1 MHEFAWA
8 VKVNSMLRRLSNIYG
23 SDVIVVAL
31 FACIMFLSEPVFGQ
45 NKANV
50 VGSTFISVPNEL
62 QMKIGKKLFF
72 EKKQGCATCH
82 GMTGKGADQAKH
94 VDLSRP
100 SSWKSY
106 KISTAINCQKSSD
119 LDVKSVAVELIL
131 NGAAKWNE
139 NFYET
144 VGLKLPDETLLFDKE
159 MIGIHSSA
167 FKRNVRSIFRILKK
181 NKLRF
186 KSRIIPRVM
195 AQSVFYY
202 ISENIFS
209 ETLDIKDRTEK
220 CDG

>member
-1 MHEFAWA
+1 
-8 VKVNSMLRRLSNIYG
+8 MLRRISKNFG
-23 SDVIVVAL
+23 TDAIVFAS
-31 FACIMFLSEPVFGQ
+31 FACIMFISDPVFGQ
-45 NKANV
+45 NKANGI
-50 VGSTFISVPNEL
+50 GSTLISVPNDL

-82 GMTGKGADQAKH
+82 GITGKGADQAKH

-106 KISTAINCQKSSD
+106 KISTAINCQKNSD
-119 LDVKSVAVELIL
+119 LGVKLVAVELIL
-131 NGAAKWNE
+131 NGAEKWNE

-167 FKRNVRSIFRILKK
+167 FKRNVRSIYRILKK

-186 KSRIIPRVM
+186 KSGIIPRVM

-209 ETLDIKDRTEK
+209 ETLNLKDRAEK

>member
-1 MHEFAWA
+1 
-8 VKVNSMLRRLSNIYG
+8 MLRRLSKYFGFVSLVFASI
-23 SDVIVVAL
+23 
-31 FACIMFLSEPVFGQ
+31 ACIMFLSEPVFGQ
-45 NKANV
+45 NKANG
-50 VGSTFISVPNEL
+50 VGSNLISVPNDL

-82 GMTGKGADQAKH
+82 GITGKGADQAKH

-100 SSWKSY
+100 GSWKSY

-119 LDVKSVAVELIL
+119 LDVRSVAVELIL
-131 NGAAKWNE
+131 NGAEKWNE

-167 FKRNVRSIFRILKK
+167 FKRNVRSIYRILKK

-186 KSRIIPRVM
+186 KSGIIPRVM

-209 ETLDIKDRTEK
+209 ETIDVKDRAEK

>member
-1 MHEFAWA
+1 MNEFAWT
-8 VKVNSMLRRLSNIYG
+8 VKVNSMLRQLSNFNG
-23 SDVIVVAL
+23 SDVIVVAS

-45 NKANV
+45 NKANS

-62 QMKIGKKLFF
+62 QMKIGNKLYF

-144 VGLKLPDETLLFDKE
+144 VGLKLPDESLLFDKE

-167 FKRNVRSIFRILKK
+167 FKRNVRSIYRILKK

-209 ETLDIKDRTEK
+209 ETLDVKYRSEK

>member
-1 MHEFAWA
+1 
-8 VKVNSMLRRLSNIYG
+8 MLRQLSNCLKSI
-23 SDVIVVAL
+23 VIVVAS
-31 FACIMFLSEPVFGQ
+31 FVCIIFFNQPVFGQ
-45 NKANV
+45 NKAN
-50 VGSTFISVPNEL
+50 GADFTLISVPKDL

-100 SSWKSY
+100 GSWKSY

-131 NGAAKWNE
+131 NGAEKWNE

-167 FKRNVRSIFRILKK
+167 FKRNVRSIYRILKK

-186 KSRIIPRVM
+186 KSGIIPRVM

-209 ETLDIKDRTEK
+209 ETIDVKDRAEK

>member
-1 MHEFAWA
+1 MYEFAWT
-8 VKVNSMLRRLSNIYG
+8 VKVNSMLRQLSNFNG
-23 SDVIVVAL
+23 SDVIVVAS

-45 NKANV
+45 NKANS

-62 QMKIGKKLFF
+62 QMKIGNKLYF

-181 NKLRF
+181 NKLRY

-209 ETLDIKDRTEK
+209 ETLDIKDRAEK

>member
-1 MHEFAWA
+1 
-8 VKVNSMLRRLSNIYG
+8 MLRLLSNFHG
-23 SDVIVVAL
+23 SDAIVVAS
-31 FACIMFLSEPVFGQ
+31 FACIMFLSDPVFGQ
-45 NKANV
+45 NKANGV
-50 VGSTFISVPNEL
+50 NSTLISVPNEL

-82 GMTGKGADQAKH
+82 GMTGKGADQAKN

-106 KISTAINCQKSSD
+106 KISTAISCQKSSD
-119 LDVKSVAVELIL
+119 LDVKSVAIELIL

-144 VGLKLPDETLLFDKE
+144 VGLKLPDESLLFDKE

-167 FKRNVRSIFRILKK
+167 FKRNVRSIYRILKK
-181 NKLRF
+181 NKVRF
-186 KSRIIPRVM
+186 KSGLIPRVM
-195 AQSVFYY
+195 AQSVFFY

-209 ETLDIKDRTEK
+209 ETLDVKSRAQK

>member
-1 MHEFAWA
+1 
-8 VKVNSMLRRLSNIYG
+8 MLRRLSKFYG
-23 SDVIVVAL
+23 SDVIVVAS

-45 NKANV
+45 NKANG
-50 VGSTFISVPNEL
+50 VGSIFISVPNEL

-100 SSWKSY
+100 RSWKSY

-131 NGAAKWNE
+131 NGAEKWNE

-144 VGLKLPDETLLFDKE
+144 VGLKLPDEILFFDKE

-167 FKRNVRSIFRILKK
+167 FKRNVRSIYRILKK

-186 KSRIIPRVM
+186 KSGIIPRVM

-209 ETLDIKDRTEK
+209 ETLDVKYRAEK

>member
-1 MHEFAWA
+1 
-8 VKVNSMLRRLSNIYG
+8 MLRQLSNFNG
-23 SDVIVVAL
+23 SDVIVVAS

-45 NKANV
+45 NKANS

-62 QMKIGKKLFF
+62 QMKIGNKLYF

-144 VGLKLPDETLLFDKE
+144 VGLKLPDESLLFDKE

-186 KSRIIPRVM
+186 KYRIIPRVM

-209 ETLDIKDRTEK
+209 ETLDVKDKSEK

>member
-1 MHEFAWA
+1 MYEFAWT
-8 VKVNSMLRRLSNIYG
+8 VKVNSMLRQLSNFNG
-23 SDVIVVAL
+23 SDVIVVAS

-45 NKANV
+45 NKANS

-62 QMKIGKKLFF
+62 QMKIGNKLYF

-106 KISTAINCQKSSD
+106 KISTAINCQISSD

-186 KSRIIPRVM
+186 KSRTIPRVM

-209 ETLDIKDRTEK
+209 ETLDVKDKSEK